1 MPPTSQFVF
10 KVARREEWAQ
20 ALRRGSYGGSRDDLR
35 DGFIHLSAFQ
45 QLAGTLAKHFR
56 GQEDLVLIK
65 LDTRALGAALLWEPS
80 RGGELFPH
88 LHADLPVA
96 AARQVY
102 ALALDENGVPAVPK
116 EVAPC

>member
-1 MPPTSQFVF
+1 MTPAHAFVF

-20 ALRRGSYGGSRDDLR
+20 ACRRGSYGGSRDDLR
-35 DGFIHLSAFQ
+35 DGYIHLSAFP

-80 RGGELFPH
+80 RGGDLFPH

-96 AARQVY
+96 AAREVY
-102 ALALDENGVPAVPK
+102 TLALDEEGVPAVPK